1 MSTAEPILQ
10 VEHLSMRFGGL
21 VAVDDLSFIA
31 QRGDITALIGP
42 NGAGKTT
49 VFNCITGF
57 YKPTA
62 GLIRLEHPDGRAF
75 LLERLLNFRVAKVAR
90 VARTFQ
96 NIRLFPGMTV
106 LENLVVA
113 QHNALML
120 ASGFSFAGL
129 FGLKSYRKAE
139 NAALDKARYWLDRT
153 GLLPRADDAA
163 GALAYGEQRRL
174 EIARAMCTDP
184 VLLCLDEPA
193 AGLNARESAELNAL
207 LKFIRREH
215 AISILLIE
223 HDMSVVMEISDHIV
237 VLDYGI
243 KIADGTPEAIRND
256 PKVIAAYLG
265 VEDDEVEKVEAE
277 VEL

>member
-129 FGLKSYRKAE
+129 FGLKSYRMAE

-265 VEDDEVEKVEAE
+265 VEDDELEKVEAE
-277 VEL
+277 VGL

>member
-1 MSTAEPILQ
+1 MSTAEPILR

-265 VEDDEVEKVEAE
+265 VEDDELEKVEAE
-277 VEL
+277 VGL